1 LRSLGKNIET
11 DENSILPMWSGDAR
25 SDAAATELVFVAT
38 QGAPGNRSGANRT
51 TRAGYIVSE
60 IKQHKRS
67 AALVVVLL
75 LAAVAVVVYV
85 TSGSKGTNSKA
96 INSVAVLPFVNES
109 ADPRMEFLS
118 DGISESLIDS
128 LSRLPQ
134 LKVTAR
140 YSSFKYRGKEA
151 DPQEIAKALGVQAI
165 VIGRVV
171 QRGDQLQVRVE
182 LIDTRDK
189 TQMWGEQYN
198 RKAIDFFAVQSEISQ
213 QIAEKLRL
221 RLTNAE
227 QQQIVNEAKA
237 NPQAAMLVLEGRFY
251 GMENTKEGLGKYIEL
266 CNQAITIDPNYALAY
281 VRLADAYRLL
291 SLKEPQAA
299 LKAEEAALRALQL
312 DDSFA
317 EAHYILAQLK
327 GDAWVW
333 GEAERENKRAIELNP
348 SLADAHY
355 GYAFYLS
362 SMGRHVEAVAEQNLA
377 KELNPLLPRVIVS
390 EGVMLY
396 NARQYDQAIEKYRRA
411 LDVIPAYIPAHE
423 YLGYAYAMK
432 GMYGEAIAEYKEAL
446 KHGDN
451 PSAQCYMGYAMAM
464 SGQRNEALAIL
475 KQLQSGQAD
484 YVSPAELAILY
495 AGLGEKEQALAALE
509 KAYAAHDSQMQ
520 YLKVEPHY
528 DSLRSDPRFTD
539 LLRKVGLTP

>member
-1 LRSLGKNIET
+1 
-11 DENSILPMWSGDAR
+11 
-25 SDAAATELVFVAT
+25 
-38 QGAPGNRSGANRT
+38 
-51 TRAGYIVSE
+51 
-60 IKQHKRS
+60 
-67 AALVVVLL
+67 
-75 LAAVAVVVYV
+75 
-85 TSGSKGTNSKA
+85 
-96 INSVAVLPFVNES
+96 VAVLPFVNES
-109 ADPRMEFLS
+109 ADPRMELLS

-151 DPQEIAKALGVQAI
+151 DPQEIANALGVQAI

-182 LIDTRDK
+182 LIDTRNK

-198 RKAIDFFAVQSEISQ
+198 RRAIDFFAVQSEISQ

-227 QQQIVNEAKA
+227 QQHIVNDAKA
-237 NPQAAMLVLEGRFY
+237 NPQAYMLVLEGRFY

-291 SLKEPQAA
+291 SIKEPQAA

-362 SMGRHVEAVAEQNLA
+362 SMGRHVEAIAEQNLA

-390 EGVMLY
+390 EGVILY

-411 LDVIPAYIPAHE
+411 LEVIPAYISAHE
-423 YLGYAYAMK
+423 YLGYTYAMK
-432 GMYGEAIAEYKEAL
+432 GMYAEAIAEYKEAI

-451 PSAQCYMGYAMAM
+451 ASAQCYMGYAMSM

-475 KQLQSGQAD
+475 KQLQGGQVD

-495 AGLGEKEQALAALE
+495 AGLGDKEQALASLE
-509 KAYAAHDSQMQ
+509 KAYAAHDAQMQ
-520 YLKVEPHY
+520 YLNVEPHY